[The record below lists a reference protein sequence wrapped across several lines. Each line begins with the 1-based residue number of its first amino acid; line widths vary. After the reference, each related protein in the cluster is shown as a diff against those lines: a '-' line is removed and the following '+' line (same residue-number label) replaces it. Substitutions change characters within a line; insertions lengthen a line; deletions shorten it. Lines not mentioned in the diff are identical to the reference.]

1 MNSYFRCNKRI
12 LHAGLFVLVLL
23 ASMPVYG
30 MEVLKLFRMP
40 SLNTTRTNISNS
52 WLSEWLSAKV
62 APHVTK
68 ERALIGS
75 VLIAG
80 AIGIKWAYN
89 KYVEHQNAT
98 KLYAYIHNTDHRK
111 VVESW
116 LLRNMLNGDINNE
129 ISLRAIYKFV
139 FEKGYLVNDRS
150 TAYEKAVVKLANYIY
165 NNCLYL
171 EIIISNLK
179 QNYIQ
184 ASRQGQAEKYIVLHI
199 KIAEIM
205 SLLTQIDNAQENPSL
220 EVRSYR
226 FSIFDKINVD
236 IQAERDTIA
245 FIKQYKSEYNKFY
258 LMTEQE
264 IVSNLC
270 DRLIEDID
278 FLVKWPDWRDSS
290 DIENAIPWSTVDYDL
305 IAENQAYTI
314 NVRNIAQTIKSNMH
328 KLYVAI
334 NAIHPRKNSKY
345 TEKQLQDNRQII
357 NNFVGSI
364 LNRLY
369 KVDKDLYTN
378 MLQQLSEKLKP
389 VLGQEIV
396 VY

>member
-139 FEKGYLVNDRS
+139 FEKGYLVNNKS
-150 TAYEKAVVKLANYIY
+150 TAYEKAVVELANYIY
-165 NNCLYL
+165 NNYVYL
-171 EIIISNLK
+171 NIIINNLK
-179 QNYIQ
+179 QNYTQ
-184 ASRQGQAEKYIVLHI
+184 ANRQEQAEKIY
-199 KIAEIM
+199 
-205 SLLTQIDNAQENPSL
+205 
-220 EVRSYR
+220 
-226 FSIFDKINVD
+226 
-236 IQAERDTIA
+236 
-245 FIKQYKSEYNKFY
+245 
-258 LMTEQE
+258 
-264 IVSNLC
+264 
-270 DRLIEDID
+270 
-278 FLVKWPDWRDSS
+278 
-290 DIENAIPWSTVDYDL
+290 
-305 IAENQAYTI
+305 
-314 NVRNIAQTIKSNMH
+314 
-328 KLYVAI
+328 
-334 NAIHPRKNSKY
+334 
-345 TEKQLQDNRQII
+345 
-357 NNFVGSI
+357 
-364 LNRLY
+364 
-369 KVDKDLYTN
+369 
-378 MLQQLSEKLKP
+378 
-389 VLGQEIV
+389 
-396 VY
+396 

>member
-1 MNSYFRCNKRI
+1 MNSYFKSNKRI
-12 LHAGLFVLVLL
+12 LYAGLFVPVFL

-30 MEVLKLFRMP
+30 MEVLKSFKIP

-98 KLYAYIHNTDHRK
+98 KLYAYIHQTNHRGL
-111 VVESW
+111 VEHW
-116 LLRNMLNGDINNE
+116 LLENMLNDDIDNE
-129 ISLRAIYKFV
+129 MILPVVYKFV
-139 FEKGYLVNDRS
+139 FEKGYLVNNKS
-150 TAYEKAVVKLANYIY
+150 TAYEKAVVELANYIY
-165 NNCLYL
+165 NNCFYL
-171 EIIISNLK
+171 EIIISNLR

-184 ASRQGQAEKYIVLHI
+184 SNRQEQAEKYIELHN
-199 KIAEIM
+199 KIAKIM
-205 SLLTQIDNAQENPSL
+205 SLLTQIDNARAHPSL
-220 EVRSYR
+220 EVRS
-226 FSIFDKINVD
+226 DNINVD
-236 IQAERDTIA
+236 IQAERDTVA
-245 FIKQYKSEYNKFY
+245 FIQRYKTEYNKFY

-264 IVSNLC
+264 IAANVC
-270 DRLIEDID
+270 GRLIKDIH
-278 FLVKWPDWRDSS
+278 FLVEWPDRRDSS
-290 DIENAIPWSTVDYDL
+290 DIEKYISWSTVDYDL
-305 IAENQAYTI
+305 IAENQAYTS
-314 NVRNIAQTIKSNMH
+314 NLRNIAQIIKSNMH

-364 LNRLY
+364 LNILY